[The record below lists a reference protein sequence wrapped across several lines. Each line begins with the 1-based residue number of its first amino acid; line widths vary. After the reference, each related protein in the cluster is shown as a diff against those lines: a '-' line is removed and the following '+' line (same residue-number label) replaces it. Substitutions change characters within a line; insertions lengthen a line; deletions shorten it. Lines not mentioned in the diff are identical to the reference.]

1 MARRKSNHQKGR
13 GGEGVDEEEYP
24 MLAYACCP
32 CYVLSSVI
40 RGIGR
45 CLFVACYPAI
55 QCCGLDECRHHHT
68 THLSHFR

>member
-1 MARRKSNHQKGR
+1 MARRKSNHHKGR
-13 GGEGVDEEEYP
+13 GDEGTDDEYP
-24 MLAYACCP
+24 MFAYACCP

-68 THLSHFR
+68 TTQFSHFR

>member
-1 MARRKSNHQKGR
+1 MGGTKSNHSQGR
-13 GGEGVDEEEYP
+13 GEGVHEEYP
-24 MLAYACCP
+24 MLAYGCCP

-45 CLFVACYPAI
+45 CLFVACYPVI

-68 THLSHFR
+68 NHLSHFR